1 MFIIMNVFYRNLPR
15 AMVIGLLIISI
26 CYVLVNVS
34 FFSILSYEEIV
45 STQTVALVSQSV
57 TAHYTH

>member
-1 MFIIMNVFYRNLPR
+1 MNVFYRNLPR